1 MSTGQEKVN
10 IFLKKFLTQQHI
22 TTNFLDYLHNL
33 ILEDHVALVGV
44 NGVYSYPITGLST
57 LPDSITVLTPGE
69 TTPGDLNGPL
79 AKMDDGLGHTMG
91 LTTLQRTNI
100 AVPNELGVKYNVGT
114 KFCWLPSS
122 TEINVRTG
130 LIMWSL
136 NAEAVGELNK
146 PNAVSYHNNIFTLQV
161 DNICSDMHQY
171 GRKAKV
177 YLETPV
183 SQSSGDLS
191 EEVIVVPHSMA
202 VEKNGE
208 LGYIDIPTGQIQFFV
223 LGKQYTIDTATPNP
237 TVFTVTAIGE
247 VNSGGTGYTRVSV
260 DQDLRAYLVVD
271 EPFITTGYNVV
282 HLSGTLGQSLTP
294 SLDPLDY
301 NIYMGGVTVTSNN
314 LQNDKNYVYLFSYIG
329 TGVGNMPAQFN
340 WVFQQQLPENVMQM
354 LLNLKRW
361 QEYVKQRDGF
371 ILRGGGQFTFAGGT
385 LDWNDDFY
393 IVNPYRGAYKIPAST
408 ITSIINDDVLYVKL
422 PNEQDVIVDGTV
434 VGEIWV
440 KDNSR
445 FNLEDTV
452 LVGDVN
458 SPRIPGVVKEVGAAG
473 KLYLEDGLGN
483 PLDLSMFLATTGS
496 WVQPTLLELLKEQV
510 NTGDL
515 RPSGQRVIDEEVI
528 VIAMAHSN
536 SLIFK
541 NGVLV
546 LEDGDTGEIGN
557 LPSGVNWVSNITELR
572 NSVINTS
579 DDNVALIS
587 PKVYSIATDL
597 AVNKNLTWAGLS
609 DRVIVEIAEAI
620 QLSVKWDATT
630 SSIHQNTEFKNI
642 RFVGLGSGA
651 SILIDNTGATKPIL
665 VNFTDCVFT
674 NLQISVT
681 KGATTQPV
689 ILKFSGCRDIESNCN
704 MVFPATHADD
714 LLDLKEFKFDPQSGC
729 YIHFGAPSTNP
740 GAKASLEEVSGIEYF
755 EALSSGRSNTVELR
769 NCKGTLLG
777 LSRIEILNPEQ
788 AIFLETSTDVDLSDE
803 KQYLKHSAMTRLHG
817 GGLLDYRGG
826 AFSWSEDFSIIDP
839 IYGVSKLT
847 AGSLSGMVAGSILYA
862 KFYRPQRLWSSG
874 TVDGK
879 AYVKETSQFNQDD
892 SVLVGDHDSRVS
904 GFILSAPVEDKLVVV
919 DDGSGN
925 VLDLSQYLLM
935 GGSWIKRLNTVL
947 VVGTIGVGDLARD
960 ADGLFSDDIF
970 IVGVVDSKG
979 IRLTNGV
986 LVERWWIYEESLLST
1001 GLTYGSAVTLPLD
1014 SKNGNSVKQ
1023 YQNGA
1028 GHLQVEENGVV
1039 LNSSPVDVCG
1049 GLFDPLSYNGSTGF
1063 VSLADGVD
1071 MSAVL
1076 HQDTFVDATGTE
1088 FEILG
1093 GLSDV
1098 DGSKGFKIGL
1108 ALTPDLGSGASIVR
1122 KQYEEDGAEY
1132 SWQSSITLKKRVPAG
1147 SVLRFRILP
1156 KGNAGRTVDA

>member
-44 NGVYSYPITGLST
+44 NGVYSYPITGLSN
-57 LPDSITVLTPGE
+57 LPDAITILTPGE
-69 TTPGDLNGPL
+69 TNPGDLNGPL
-79 AKMDDGLGHTMG
+79 AKMDDGLGHIMG

-100 AVPNELGVKYNVGT
+100 AVPNELGVKYNVGA
-114 KFCWLPSS
+114 KFCWLPSQ

-136 NAEAVGELNK
+136 NAEAVGEQDK
-146 PNAVSYHNNIFTLQV
+146 PNAVSYYNNILTIQV

-171 GRKAKV
+171 GRRVKV
-177 YLETPV
+177 YLDTPV

-208 LGYIDIPTGQIQFFV
+208 LGYLDVPTGQIQFFV
-223 LGKQYTIDTATPNP
+223 PGKQYTIDTPIPNP
-237 TVFTVTAIGE
+237 TVFTVVSLGE
-247 VNSGGTGYTRVSV
+247 VNSGGLGYTRVSV
-260 DQDLRAYLVVD
+260 DVDLRAYLVVD

-294 SLDPLDY
+294 SLNPLDY
-301 NIYMGGVTVTSNN
+301 NIYMSGVTVTSNN
-314 LQNDKNYVYLFSYIG
+314 LQNDKRYVYLFSYVG
-329 TGVGNMPAQFN
+329 TGVGNPPAQFN

-354 LLNLKRW
+354 LLDLKKW
-361 QEYVKQRDGF
+361 QEYAKQRNGF
-371 ILRGGGQFTFAGGT
+371 VLRGGGQFTFASGT
-385 LDWNDDFY
+385 LSWNDDFY
-393 IVNPYRGAYKIPAST
+393 IVNPFRGAYKIPAAT

-422 PNEQDVIVDGTV
+422 PNEQDVIIDGTTN
-434 VGEIWV
+434 GEIWI

-458 SPRIPGVVKEVGAAG
+458 SPRVPGVVKEVGSAG

-496 WVQPTLLELLKEQV
+496 WVQPTILELIKDQV

-528 VIAMAHSN
+528 VIAMAHTN

-572 NSVINTS
+572 NSVVNTS

-609 DRVIVEIAEAI
+609 DRVIMEIAEAA
-620 QLSVKWDATT
+620 QLSIEWDETT
-630 SSIHQNTEFKNI
+630 SSVHQNTEFKNL

-651 SILIDNTGATKPIL
+651 SIVVDNTGATKPIL

-674 NLQISVT
+674 NLQITVI
-681 KGATTQPV
+681 KGTSTQPV
-689 ILKFSGCRDIESNCN
+689 LLKFAGCRDIESVCN
-704 MVFPATHADD
+704 IVFQATHEED
-714 LLDLKEFKFDPQSGC
+714 LLDLKEFKFDGESGS
-729 YIHFGAPSTNP
+729 YILFGDVTTNP
-740 GAKASLEEVSGIEYF
+740 GAKAKLEEVSGLEYIE
-755 EALSSGRSNTVELR
+755 AASNGRSNTIELR

-777 LSRIEILNPEQ
+777 LNRIEILNPEQ

-803 KQYLKHSAMTRLHG
+803 KQYLKHSGMTRLHG
-817 GGLLDYRGG
+817 GGLLDYRAGT
-826 AFSWSEDFSIIDP
+826 FSWSEDMEIIDP
-839 IYGVSKLT
+839 IYGSSKLT
-847 AGSLSGMVAGSILYA
+847 AGSISGVVAGSVLYA
-862 KFYRPQRLWSSG
+862 KFYRPQRLWASG
-874 TVDGK
+874 TSDGI
-879 AYVKETSQFNQDD
+879 AYIKETSQFNQDD

-919 DDGSGN
+919 DDGSGTPI
-925 VLDLSQYLLM
+925 DLSQYLLM
-935 GGSWIKRLNTVL
+935 GGSWIKRTNTILQVG
-947 VVGTIGVGDLARD
+947 VVGVGDLARD
-960 ADGLFSDDIF
+960 PDGIFSDDIF
-970 IVGVVDSKG
+970 IVGVVDSRG
-979 IRLTNGV
+979 VRLTNGV
-986 LVERWWIYEESLLST
+986 LIERWWIYEESLLSS
-1001 GLTYGSAVTLPLD
+1001 GHTYGSVVSLPVD

-1049 GLFDPLSYNGSTGF
+1049 GLFDPLSYNSSTGF
-1063 VSLADGVD
+1063 VSVD
-1071 MSAVL
+1071 DSVDVSAVL
-1076 HQDTFVDATGTE
+1076 HQDTFVDATGAE

-1093 GLSDV
+1093 GLSNTT
-1098 DGSKGFKIGL
+1098 GSKGFKIGTS
-1108 ALTPDLGSGASIVR
+1108 LTPDLGSGASVVR
-1122 KQYEEDGAEY
+1122 KQYEEDGVEY
-1132 SWQSSITLKKRVPAG
+1132 SWQSSVTLKKRVPAG